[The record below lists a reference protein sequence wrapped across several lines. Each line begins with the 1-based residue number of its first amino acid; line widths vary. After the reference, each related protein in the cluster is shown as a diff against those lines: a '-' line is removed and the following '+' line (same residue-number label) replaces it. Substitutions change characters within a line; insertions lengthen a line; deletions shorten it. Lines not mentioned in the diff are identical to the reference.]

1 LAGIDDILGR
11 IQNAWTGFSFSQ
23 KVVIGG
29 IVVAVVASIV
39 VFSLWLRKPS
49 YAVLFSDLDI
59 SSAGEVSQELEKMGE
74 KYKVTRGGTTILV
87 PSERVAELRINLASS
102 GAITSGTVGYEI
114 FDHNDIGVTDFV
126 QKLNLKR
133 ALEGELSR
141 TISSLTSVE
150 KARVHI
156 VFPKESIFKEN
167 SRDATASIVV
177 MMKRGYTLSQSQIRG
192 ITNLVAYSVQDLK
205 PENVTVVDRNGNLL
219 SSPAQDDALGLSST
233 QLDIKRKLE
242 SYLAGKAEEMLSRVL
257 GPGKAIVRVNADLD
271 FRNMEV
277 TKESYDPNT
286 VVRSEQTSEESN
298 NQEGSKSEN
307 TITNYDINKTVE
319 RIVGGGGGIKSLSVA
334 VFVDGRY
341 EDGEGKGK
349 YVPLAGDE
357 LKELEDVVKSAVGFD
372 PSRKDVI
379 KVVNLPFYN
388 GQIPENEFKTPMMQ
402 WLPGMLTKLG
412 ALMIVFFIF
421 LLFKKNV
428 TKLFSS
434 SGSYRTFSRPGPT
447 GRPSAG
453 AMMPGQMSMEPT
465 IEDRTKMISSQDPE
479 QVVKLVKTW
488 MAED

>member
-1 LAGIDDILGR
+1 MAGIDDILGR

-233 QLDIKRKLE
+233 QLDIKRK
-242 SYLAGKAEEMLSRVL
+242 
-257 GPGKAIVRVNADLD
+257 
-271 FRNMEV
+271 
-277 TKESYDPNT
+277 
-286 VVRSEQTSEESN
+286 
-298 NQEGSKSEN
+298 
-307 TITNYDINKTVE
+307 
-319 RIVGGGGGIKSLSVA
+319 
-334 VFVDGRY
+334 
-341 EDGEGKGK
+341 
-349 YVPLAGDE
+349 
-357 LKELEDVVKSAVGFD
+357 
-372 PSRKDVI
+372 
-379 KVVNLPFYN
+379 
-388 GQIPENEFKTPMMQ
+388 
-402 WLPGMLTKLG
+402 
-412 ALMIVFFIF
+412 
-421 LLFKKNV
+421 
-428 TKLFSS
+428 
-434 SGSYRTFSRPGPT
+434 
-447 GRPSAG
+447 
-453 AMMPGQMSMEPT
+453 
-465 IEDRTKMISSQDPE
+465 
-479 QVVKLVKTW
+479 
-488 MAED
+488 